1 MVRIVQSYA
10 LISVGVKIIV
20 TNTNASGEKQT
31 LLATQSGGKLSDN
44 VSILFG
50 AKFAGSLLPVDL
62 RVDLQSRPGTA
73 EAGAAGEGPG
83 DGQGLE
89 AYVDDSC
96 ESTLGEKESP
106 SSVAASQEQVFS
118 AETAAGE
125 GSAEQSAAPTVRV
138 CGLVSKVGLGVGRSD
153 NDRQFTFCN
162 GRPVDLPRFSKA
174 LNEVWRRY
182 EMKQKPAFVL
192 DITVPAGYFDVNLTP
207 DKREVLIVQ
216 EADILQQ
223 LRDAVDCLYAP
234 VRHTM
239 QLNQGMAETKLSAT
253 WPALQTAYTPNS
265 KADTSNISRVTECE
279 DTLEEEGGGLLA
291 SCATGSSRASQAT
304 QSGQASSS
312 PLVWASQSDR
322 DSLLQ
327 RPSSQNSSS
336 SLQSLAGES
345 ASKRQ
350 RLDGSAEQQHRDS
363 PLLPFPVSQSQQDS
377 QNSSSPKQPSQASA
391 EDATVQILQE
401 RKKISW
407 KIDAAEAMECMKAHS
422 KRRTVV
428 SATSVNA
435 ASSDPVVQESE
446 SGVAEDA
453 FDITANAPSATTGT
467 GCHSNAA
474 TFADRSQARVLTK
487 KVT

>member
-1 MVRIVQSYA
+1 M
-10 LISVGVKIIV
+10 
-20 TNTNASGEKQT
+20 
-31 LLATQSGGKLSDN
+31 
-44 VSILFG
+44 
-50 AKFAGSLLPVDL
+50 
-62 RVDLQSRPGTA
+62 
-73 EAGAAGEGPG
+73 
-83 DGQGLE
+83 
-89 AYVDDSC
+89 
-96 ESTLGEKESP
+96 GEKESP

-125 GSAEQSAAPTVRV
+125 GSVEQSAAPTVRV

-350 RLDGSAEQQHRDS
+350 RLDVSVEQQRPDS

-377 QNSSSPKQPSQASA
+377 QNSSTPEQPSQASA

-422 KRRTVV
+422 NRRTLV
-428 SATSVNA
+428 SATCVNA

-446 SGVAEDA
+446 SGVADA
-453 FDITANAPSATTGT
+453 FDIAANAPSAATGT
-467 GCHSNAA
+467 GCHGNAA
-474 TFADRSQARVLTK
+474 TSADRSQARVLTK